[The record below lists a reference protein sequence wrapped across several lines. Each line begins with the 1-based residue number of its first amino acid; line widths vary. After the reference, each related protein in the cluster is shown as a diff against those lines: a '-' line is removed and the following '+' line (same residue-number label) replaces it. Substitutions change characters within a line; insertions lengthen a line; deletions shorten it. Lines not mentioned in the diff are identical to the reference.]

1 MAKPGDDPKAQLQ
14 RLQGRMT
21 ALSEVMDVLRDES
34 AKVAAFDAVEDDAPL
49 EDQVASGRELVA
61 LSVQAVR
68 ACALKVNQLFE
79 EARDE
84 FEQITAKLPGGGST
98 RH

>member
-1 MAKPGDDPKAQLQ
+1 MANPGDDPKVQLQ

-34 AKVAAFDAVEDDAPL
+34 SKVAAFDAAEDDAPL

>member
-1 MAKPGDDPKAQLQ
+1 MAKSGDEQKQRLQ

-21 ALSEVMDVLRDES
+21 ALSDVMDVLREES
-34 AKVAAFDAVEDDAPL
+34 SKVAAFDAADDDAPL
-49 EDQVASGRELVA
+49 EEQVDSGRQLVA

-68 ACALKVNQLFE
+68 ACAMKVNQLFE
-79 EARDE
+79 EAKGE
-84 FEQITAKLPGGGST
+84 FDQITAALEAGDT

>member
-34 AKVAAFDAVEDDAPL
+34 AKVAAFDAADEDAPL

-79 EARDE
+79 EARGE
-84 FEQITAKLPGGGST
+84 FEQITAALPGGGST